1 MTYPE
6 CLSYLYQ
13 HLPMFHRIGNIAFN
27 KGLQNIE
34 DLCDTLG
41 NPQQYFKS
49 VHVAGTNGKGSSSN
63 MLAAVLQQAGYKTG
77 LYTSPHLKDFTERI
91 KINGRD
97 IPQDYAVTFIEKHQD
112 LFVQI
117 KPSFFEM
124 TVALAFQYFADE
136 KVDIAIIEVGLGGR
150 LDSTNIITPLASLIT
165 NISLDHQSLLGNDLL
180 SIAAEKAG
188 IIKPWVP
195 AVISKTQPEISS
207 VFHNKAAETQ
217 SSLFFADQQYI
228 VRFLDRNLKNQ
239 LLQVNKGNQIL
250 FNPLTLDLM
259 GSYQQYNLPGVLAI
273 LDILREQGYGI
284 SEYAVLSGLSQV
296 QKLTGFKGRWQI
308 LQENPLVICDTGH
321 NIDGIQQV
329 TDQLQATA
337 QNNQV
342 HFVFGAVQDKD
353 ISEILKL
360 LPLTYRYYFCQ
371 AQIPRAL
378 PVDELMKLADEA
390 GLSGEA
396 FATVAGAVNAAKN
409 NARQKDIVFVGGS
422 TFVVAEIEE
431 L

>member
-1 MTYPE
+1 MTYSE

-13 HLPMFHRIGNIAFN
+13 HLPMFHRVGNIAFN
-27 KGLQNIE
+27 KGLQNTE
-34 DLCDTLG
+34 DLCFALG
-41 NPQQYFKS
+41 NPQQNFKS

-91 KINGRD
+91 KIDGQD
-97 IPQDYAVTFIEKHQD
+97 IPQKYVVTFVEKHQN
-112 LFVQI
+112 LFAQV

-124 TVALAFQYFADE
+124 TVALAFQYFAVE

-165 NISLDHQSLLGNDLL
+165 NISLDHQSLLGNDLP

-188 IIKPWVP
+188 IIKPLVP
-195 AVISKTQPEISS
+195 AVVSKTQPEISQ
-207 VFHNKAAETQ
+207 VFRSKAAETK
-217 SSLFFADQQYI
+217 SPLLFADQLYTI
-228 VRFLDRNLKNQ
+228 TFLEKNLKNQ
-239 LLQVNKGNQIL
+239 FFRVEKGNKIL
-250 FNPLTLDLM
+250 FEKMAIDLM
-259 GSYQQYNLPGVLAI
+259 GNYQRYNLPGVLAI
-273 LDILREQGYGI
+273 VDILRDQGYLI
-284 SEYAVLSGLSQV
+284 SDNDLLSGLARV

-321 NIDGIQQV
+321 NIDGIKQV
-329 TDQLQATA
+329 VEQLQATT

-353 ISEILKL
+353 VSEILKL
-360 LPLTYRYYFCQ
+360 LPAEYQYYFCQ

-378 PVDELMKLADEA
+378 PVDELIKLADAA
-390 GLSGEA
+390 GLSGES
-396 FATVAGAVNAAKN
+396 FATVPDAVQAAKR
-409 NARQKDIVFVGGS
+409 NASQEDIVFIGGS